1 MQEDVYKNVEEFNIG
16 KKPKM
21 LIVFDNIIAV
31 MINNKTLNTVVT
43 ELFIRGRELN
53 IPIVFITQSYTVK
66 CKTILD

>member
-1 MQEDVYKNVEEFNIG
+1 MQEDVYKNDEEFNIG

-53 IPIVFITQSYTVK
+53 IPIVFITQSHTVE
-66 CKTILD
+66 CETILD